1 MKMINKN
8 TEKDKKILFTEY
20 YHKILFTM
28 FLGLLKCY
36 SVKFI
41 KCFKIYQHVITT
53 CSGQPNPYLIS
64 VS

>member
-8 TEKDKKILFTEY
+8 TEKDKKILFTRY
-20 YHKILFTM
+20 YYKILFTM

-41 KCFKIYQHVITT
+41 KCFKK
-53 CSGQPNPYLIS
+53 IS
-64 VS
+64 ACDYDM

>member
-1 MKMINKN
+1 MKMTNKS
-8 TEKDKKILFTEY
+8 TKKDKKILFTQY

-41 KCFKIYQHVITT
+41 KCFKI
-53 CSGQPNPYLIS
+53 IS
-64 VS
+64 ACDYDI

>member
-1 MKMINKN
+1 MINKN
-8 TEKDKKILFTEY
+8 TKKDKKILFTRY
-20 YHKILFTM
+20 YYKILFTM

-41 KCFKIYQHVITT
+41 KCFKKMYQHMITT